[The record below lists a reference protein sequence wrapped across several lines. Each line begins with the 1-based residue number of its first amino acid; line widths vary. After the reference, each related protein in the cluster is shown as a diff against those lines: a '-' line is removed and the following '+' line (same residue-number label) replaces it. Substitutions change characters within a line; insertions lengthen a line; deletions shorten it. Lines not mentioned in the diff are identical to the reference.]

1 MTPQALQKLIGMGL
15 IIFVLVIFGSQST
28 YVVEP
33 GHRGVRVTLGKVS
46 DLFVGE
52 GLTFKM
58 PLITEIHQVNIQQ
71 QTQSLEAECYTSD
84 LQQVVTELR
93 VLYSIPE
100 ASVVELWRSYQS
112 DDPRT
117 PAYFLSLIRPR
128 VVEALKEAAASETA
142 EQIVQSREK
151 IKVRTLDGTREKL
164 GKGLQGADL
173 ISIVDIALQGIRLS
187 PELTAA
193 IEQKMTQ
200 EQEAAKAK
208 FVQRQTQVEAETA
221 VIKAKGEAEAIR
233 IRGEALRLNPA
244 FIDLQ
249 IVEKWDGQSP
259 VVVDK
264 AADGDSAQVMIPVD
278 ALGDQP
284 APRRTR

>member
-264 AADGDSAQVMIPVD
+264 AADGESAQVMIPVD

-284 APRRTR
+284 TPRRTR